1 MASVRGKGVMSKSRI
16 VLIASSQEWS
26 SRSIES
32 ILEPNGF
39 DVLRATTGA
48 VALEEARTAQPD
60 LIIIES
66 TLTPHEG
73 LDVCRDLRRDPAI
86 PPSTPILVV
95 SADPPTRQRRI
106 DALRAGAWD
115 HLGQP
120 LDAEE
125 LLLRIKA
132 LTQAKRDSDR
142 AREDGLID
150 PDTGLYNMRGVAR
163 RAQELGSQAA
173 RKHAAFGC
181 VVISPEVSSDGDG
194 MPEEELAAAMRSVA
208 DVIRTVGR
216 RSDAIGRLGPSEF
229 AVVAIDAN
237 AAGCVKTAE
246 RLANAVNRAATRP
259 RALRAGYYSV
269 ADFHQTPV
277 DPVETILRAS
287 SALRAAR
294 TDPSGGWLR
303 AFGQTT
309 TG

>member
-1 MASVRGKGVMSKSRI
+1 
-16 VLIASSQEWS
+16 
-26 SRSIES
+26 
-32 ILEPNGF
+32 
-39 DVLRATTGA
+39 LRANSSEL
-48 VALEEARTAQPD
+48 ALEQARNAQPD
-60 LIIIES
+60 LIIIDS
-66 TLTPHEG
+66 TLTAGEG
-73 LDVCRDLRRDPAI
+73 LDLCRALRRDPVF

-150 PDTGLYNMRGVAR
+150 LDTGLYNMRGVAR

-181 VVISPEVSSDGDG
+181 VVLEPDVHHNDHGSPED
-194 MPEEELAAAMRSVA
+194 LTAAVHVLA
-208 DVIRTVGR
+208 DVIKSVGR
-216 RSDAIGRLGPSEF
+216 RSDAIGRLGPTEF

-246 RLANAVNRAATRP
+246 RLASAVHDAQSPSP
-259 RALRAGYYSV
+259 RVRAGYYSV
-269 ADFHQTPV
+269 ADFHETPV
-277 DPVETILRAS
+277 DAIETILRAT

-294 TDPSGGWLR
+294 TDPAGGWLR
-303 AFGQTT
+303 AFGQPTP
-309 TG
+309 